1 MSTLSYRLA
10 AVSGLLLAL
19 SVMIIPRPCHAHEG
33 GSPDSIR
40 FGVFPYKSPK
50 TIVEIYGPLAA
61 YLEKKL
67 GREVRISSST
77 DAKSFLDKAGRGE
90 YDLLLSALPV
100 YYKLRPAGYRVI
112 ARGTPTFYGGAIV
125 RKDSEISTIEQLKGK
140 KVAAVGKH
148 SYAGYLF
155 LLPQLAEKGLD
166 PRQEVEFI
174 FLGKVDTII
183 YGVINKTFD
192 AGLLRLDALDL
203 SPFSGIREQ
212 LRVIGRS
219 PEIPQFPF
227 AVKNSM
233 DAATIAAIQEALAA
247 LSPDRPE
254 GRQILNG
261 MQVDGIITATDADY
275 DLFYEQIKDSDYL
288 RQADNAR

>member
-1 MSTLSYRLA
+1 MSAMSYRLA

-19 SVMIIPRPCHAHEG
+19 SVMIVPTPCHAHEV
-33 GSPDSIR
+33 GSPDSIK

-50 TIVEIYGPLAA
+50 TIIEIYGPLAA

-67 GREVRISSST
+67 GRKIRISSAT
-77 DAKSFLDKAGRGE
+77 DAKSFLDKAGSGE
-90 YDLLLSALPV
+90 YDLLLSAPPV

-112 ARGTPTFYGGAIV
+112 ARGTPSFYGGAIV

-140 KVAAVGKH
+140 KVAAVGKYA
-148 SYAGYLF
+148 YAGYLF
-155 LLPQLAEKGLD
+155 LLPQLEEKGLD
-166 PRQEVEFI
+166 PREEVDFT

-192 AGLLRLDALDL
+192 AGLLRLDALDR
-203 SPFSGIREQ
+203 SVFNGIRED

-254 GRQILNG
+254 ERQILNG
-261 MQVDGIITATDADY
+261 MQVNNIIAATDADY

-288 RQADNAR
+288 RQP